1 MPLGSGVI
9 PIEREINKT
18 KRELDD
24 AEWEGRPSLHLQR
37 HLDRLIDQ
45 LKDGELYYADF

>member
-1 MPLGSGVI
+1 MSII

-24 AEWEGRPSLHLQR
+24 AEWEGRYCEHLKK
-37 HLDRLIDQ
+37 HLERLIQDK
-45 LKDGELYYADF
+45 LEGEVYYVEF